1 MLAIWYLKFIY
12 LFMHVRI
19 SNELLTL
26 WCNVLKCDDVDYDD
40 DDEQTNRN

>member
-19 SNELLTL
+19 SSELLAL
-26 WCNVLKCDDVDYDD
+26 WRNVLKCDDVDYDD
-40 DDEQTNRN
+40 DDEQTNGN